1 MEEKDCRFVGEEG
14 VVLLSSVNTGLCQG
28 KETHNTRWV
37 ILATHQVQKSHEL
50 WGLAPLETQGS
61 SLNEKSVGLNHFT
74 TAALQKKRKK
84 LNYL

>member
-1 MEEKDCRFVGEEG
+1 MLGRKGLFCFLV
-14 VVLLSSVNTGLCQG
+14 VNTGLCQG

-61 SLNEKSVGLNHFT
+61 SLKEEVWDPTVLLLLHF
-74 TAALQKKRKK
+74 RKERR
-84 LNYL
+84 N